1 MEVII
6 IPIIPKIPQ
15 KQALTKKCNCC
26 GISTST
32 DDFARTHSPFYPDG
46 YLPVCNSCIN
56 QMLKEHEYEW
66 SFIDTLC
73 QYAGIPFIVKE
84 WTRLAELNGEEK
96 TWDVYSKVFAEDIY
110 EQFGWDDYHKQYMK
124 LRQAGMVEGE
134 LPLINEQHMA
144 DLRKKWGSNYDD
156 EALNYLEDLYK
167 GLLTTQNINGAL
179 QIDQAQKICKLSLE
193 IDSKIRAGDKDVEKF
208 LSSYDKLVKTA
219 EFTPKNTKNAVD
231 FDSFA
236 EVAHWLEKRGKQN
249 KFYDGVTRDVVDET
263 IKNIENYN
271 QRLYINEGGIGDEI
285 TQRVEALK
293 NADKIEQSSDIYGL
307 QQNYNLD
314 EYDNEGYNL
323 EDNEAF
329 KPEEGEDE

>member
-1 MEVII
+1 MA
-6 IPIIPKIPQ
+6 IIPKIPQ
-15 KQALTKKCNCC
+15 KQSLTKKCNCC
-26 GISTST
+26 GISSST

-46 YLPVCNSCIN
+46 YLPICNSCIN
-56 QMLKEHEYEW
+56 EMLKENGYEW
-66 SFIDTLC
+66 SFIDRVC

-84 WTRLAELNGEEK
+84 WTRLEELNGQDK
-96 TWDVYSKVFAEDIY
+96 TWSVYANVFAQDIY
-110 EQFGWDDYHKQYMK
+110 ESFGWDDYNKQYIK
-124 LRQAGMVEGE
+124 LRQAGLVEGE
-134 LPLINEQHMA
+134 VPLVNEQHMK
-144 DLRKKWGSNYDD
+144 DLRKKWGSNYSD
-156 EALNYLEDLYK
+156 EELDYLEDLYK

-236 EVAHWLEKRGKQN
+236 EVAHWLEKRGHQN

-263 IKNIENYN
+263 LKSIQSYN

-285 TQRVEALK
+285 TQRLEGLK
-293 NADKIEQSSDIYGL
+293 NADKLEQNESLYGL
-307 QQNYNLD
+307 KDSYDLD
-314 EYDNEGYNL
+314 EYENSTYNL
-323 EDNEAF
+323 EDMEEF
-329 KPEEGEDE
+329 KPEEGDDE

>member
-1 MEVII
+1 MAIV
-6 IPIIPKIPQ
+6 PKIPQ

-26 GISTST
+26 GASVSTS
-32 DDFARTHSPFYPDG
+32 DFARTHSPFYPDG
-46 YLPVCNSCIN
+46 YLPICNSCVN

-66 SFIDTLC
+66 SFIDKLC

-110 EQFGWDDYHKQYMK
+110 EEFGWDDYNKQYIK

-134 LPLINEQHMA
+134 IPLVNENHMA
-144 DLRKKWGSNYDD
+144 ELRRKWGANYDD
-156 EALNYLEDLYK
+156 DELNYLEDLYK
-167 GLLTTQNINGAL
+167 GLMLTQNINGAL
-179 QIDQAQKICKLSLE
+179 QIDQAQKICKLSLS
-193 IDSKIRAGDKDVEKF
+193 IDSKIRAGDKDIDKF

-219 EFTPKNTKNAVD
+219 EFTPKNAKNAVD

-236 EVAHWLEKRGKQN
+236 EVAHWLEKRGRQN
-249 KFYDGVTRDVVDET
+249 KFYDNVTRDVVDET

-271 QRLYINEGGIGDEI
+271 QRLYINEGSIGDEI
-285 TQRVEALK
+285 TQRIEALK
-293 NADKIEQSSDIYGL
+293 NADKMEQAGDVYGL

-314 EYDNEGYNL
+314 EYDNMGYSF
-323 EDNEAF
+323 ESDDTF
-329 KPEEGEDE
+329 KPEEGADE

>member
-1 MEVII
+1 MII
-6 IPIIPKIPQ
+6 IPVIPKIPQ

-26 GISTST
+26 GISSST

-56 QMLKEHEYEW
+56 QLLKENGYEW
-66 SFIDTLC
+66 SFIDRLC

-84 WTRLAELNGEEK
+84 WTRLEELNGQDK
-96 TWDVYSKVFAEDIY
+96 TWEVYSRVFAQDIY
-110 EQFGWDDYHKQYMK
+110 EEFGWDDYHKQYVK
-124 LRQAGMVEGE
+124 LRAAGLMEGE
-134 LPLINEQHMA
+134 LPLINEHYMA
-144 DLRKKWGSNYDD
+144 ELRKKWGSNYDD
-156 EALNYLEDLYK
+156 EELGYLEDLYK

-179 QIDQAQKICKLSLE
+179 QIDQAQKICKLSLA
-193 IDSKIRAGDKDVEKF
+193 IDSRIRAGDKDVDKF

-293 NADKIEQSSDIYGL
+293 NADKAENTDIYGL

-314 EYDNEGYNL
+314 EYDNAGYNL
-323 EDNEAF
+323 EDNEKFNA
-329 KPEEGEDE
+329 EEGDDE